1 MKNHN
6 DELQQNIAQVSNRY
20 NELKLLINNQRKLIT
35 EETIKS
41 KDQMSQW
48 LRKYIDNLIAEKAK
62 IDTDIE
68 ETEKDAQVT

>member
-6 DELQQNIAQVSNRY
+6 DELQQNIAQLSNRY

-48 LRKYIDNLIAEKAK
+48 LGKYIDNLIAEIAK

-68 ETEKDAQVT
+68 ETEKDAQVM